1 MSYFTAATKG
11 LDITAGRRKQTEQLF
26 RDANAAWIELTDI
39 GYELSILGE
48 LHSISFSLEDA
59 TQELNTA
66 ILRGPSRGFPDS
78 LEIMYL
84 GGGVWGVD
92 VADLAR
98 RTRAA
103 LESL

>member
-11 LDITAGRRKQTEQLF
+11 LNITAGHLRRAEQLF
-26 RDANAAWIELTDI
+26 QDADTAWIELTDV

-48 LHSISFSLEDA
+48 PRAISFSLEDA
-59 TQELNTA
+59 TRKLGA
-66 ILRGPSRGFPDS
+66 ALFRGCGRGFPDA
-78 LEIMYL
+78 LEIMCL

-92 VADLAR
+92 MADLVR